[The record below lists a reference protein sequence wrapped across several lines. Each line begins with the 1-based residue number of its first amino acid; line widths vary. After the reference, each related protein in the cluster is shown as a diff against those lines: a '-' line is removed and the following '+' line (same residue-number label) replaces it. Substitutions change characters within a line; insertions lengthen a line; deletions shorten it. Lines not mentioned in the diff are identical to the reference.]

1 GGAGAVRR
9 RSRRRDRRGP
19 RAPGDRDARAGLSDR
34 PLRRRGRAGLGTPPR
49 GGAALPQS
57 PSPRR
62 RARARTE
69 RHRAPA
75 PGDDPLPRSV
85 RGHAQA
91 RREAADPGGG
101 VMRRET
107 DPDRGTRPDER
118 SAEVPER
125 VRAETG
131 NGNTLRDRMT
141 RAGTQPE
148 DGAAVTSWQDI
159 KSRFVDDPAGAIA
172 AAERLVQQAVEDR
185 IRALRDE
192 AAAVCAP

>member
-1 GGAGAVRR
+1 
-9 RSRRRDRRGP
+9 
-19 RAPGDRDARAGLSDR
+19 
-34 PLRRRGRAGLGTPPR
+34 
-49 GGAALPQS
+49 
-57 PSPRR
+57 
-62 RARARTE
+62 
-69 RHRAPA
+69 
-75 PGDDPLPRSV
+75 
-85 RGHAQA
+85 
-91 RREAADPGGG
+91 
-101 VMRRET
+101 MRRET

-192 AAAVCAP
+192 AAAVCAPDGDGDDASSTETLRTRLLRYQQLCERLAGAAVH